1 MMDERISQKIK
12 EISELLK
19 LQPSDV
25 ENFLNIGSMIL
36 FKESIYSRAEV
47 LSKYDDEVIE
57 KELLSLLTLGVLK
70 LSANLSSD
78 KPDSEQ

>member
-12 EISELLK
+12 EISGLLN

>member
-12 EISELLK
+12 EISGLLK